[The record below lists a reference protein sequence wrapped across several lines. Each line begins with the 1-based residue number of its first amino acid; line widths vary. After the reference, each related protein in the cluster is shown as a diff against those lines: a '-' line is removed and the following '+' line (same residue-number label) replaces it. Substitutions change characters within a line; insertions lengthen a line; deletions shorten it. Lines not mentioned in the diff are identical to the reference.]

1 MILHYVVLIELNMDL
16 WILLTNAFVNFLGPN
31 DPKYRTQGLFLF
43 VNSIDHVATNASARA
58 NLFMLGT
65 IIIVTNHSTF
75 PAQLRFTNQFTS
87 VLSKDAIYRDIIFIL
102 SKISSFLQDHFS
114 NKYN

>member
-1 MILHYVVLIELNMDL
+1 MILHYVVLIELDTDL
-16 WILLTNAFVNFLGPN
+16 WILLTNAFMNFLRPT
-31 DPKYRTQGLFLF
+31 DPKYRTQCLFLF
-43 VNSIDHVATNASARA
+43 VNSSEHVVTNASARA

-65 IIIVTNHSTF
+65 IIIVTNFTTF

-87 VLSKDAIYRDIIFIL
+87 VLSKDAIYKDIIFIL
-102 SKISSFLQDHFS
+102 FRISSFLQDHFS